1 MSFGTQQL
9 GPAIVEFMER
19 YPDLKLQVVLSDD
32 LLDPVQDGFD
42 VTHVAIRGRGVA
54 LIPTFIAGDALGNG
68 TLRAVLQDY
77 PAPPLTLYAIYPPT
91 RHVSVKVRLF
101 IDFVVERFKH

>member
-1 MSFGTQQL
+1 MSFGTLQL
-9 GPAIVEFMER
+9 GPAIAEFMER

-77 PAPPLTLYAIYPPT
+77 PAPHLTLYAIYPPT

-101 IDFVVERFKH
+101 IDFVVECFKH